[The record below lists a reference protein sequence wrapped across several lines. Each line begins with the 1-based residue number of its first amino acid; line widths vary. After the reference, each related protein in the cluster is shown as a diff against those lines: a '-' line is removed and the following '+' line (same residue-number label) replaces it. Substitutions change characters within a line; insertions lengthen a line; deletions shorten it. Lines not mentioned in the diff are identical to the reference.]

1 MKKPGHKPHQNSRTT
16 WFRKAFNLDLP
27 HLGTACTVLMISTL
41 NNRIANGHF
50 LRIASKMP
58 GIRFKLV
65 LNEPIDDDVV
75 RNHIGMLPA
84 NCSVFGAQHDLLP
97 FYKEAHL
104 VLNLSAPG
112 EDSTI
117 SDRSILE
124 AMACGRPV
132 IVPDQD
138 GKYDMVTDGREGFH
152 IDPNNENK
160 LLTAIR
166 ELCSD
171 ARIFYRFSVAA
182 RETALHFPLKQISQH

>member
-1 MKKPGHKPHQNSRTT
+1 MKKPVHKPQQHSTSA

-27 HLGTACTVLMISTL
+27 HLGTACTVLMISSL
-41 NNRIANGHF
+41 NNRMANGHF
-50 LRIASKMP
+50 LNIASKMP
-58 GIRFKLV
+58 GIRFKLM
-65 LNEPIDDDVV
+65 LIEPINEDVV
-75 RNHIGMLPA
+75 RNHMGMLPA
-84 NCSVFGAQHDLLP
+84 NCNVFGAQPDLLP

-104 VLNLSAPG
+104 VLNLTAPG
-112 EDSTI
+112 DDSTI

-138 GKYDMVTDGREGFH
+138 GKYDMVTDGCEGFH
-152 IDPNNENK
+152 IDPNNEDK
-160 LLTAIR
+160 LLTVVR

-171 ARIFYRFSVAA
+171 SKTFHRFSIAA

>member
-1 MKKPGHKPHQNSRTT
+1 MKKPGHKPHQNSATS
-16 WFRKAFNLDLP
+16 WFRKAFNLELP

-41 NNRIANGHF
+41 SNRISNGHF
-50 LRIASKMP
+50 LSIASKMP
-58 GIRFKLV
+58 GIRFRLV
-65 LNEPIDDDVV
+65 LHETINDDVI
-75 RNHIGMLPA
+75 RNYMGILPA
-84 NCSVFGAQHDLLP
+84 NCNVYGAQNDLLA

-132 IVPDQD
+132 MVPDQD
-138 GKYDMVTDGREGFH
+138 GKYDMVTNGREGFR

-160 LLTAIR
+160 LLTMIR

-171 ARIFYRFSVAA
+171 ARIHYRFSVAA